1 VSSSA
6 LSSTVGTLR
15 IAPSAQCVQACVA
28 PVHDLYSPAIPDT
41 AAKARRAA
49 KPAHTPV
56 RVQCFAV
63 LGPSHWHAPGQRLPA
78 PLRCAHPATRCEAQT
93 TAAADAAAEAAAG
106 PLRAA
111 LARRATAGPR
121 RVEKKTKICA
131 AGDLYQRVVVRLTGL
146 ARGAPPDSSDGALA
160 ALHLA
165 DLRLWLAPRA
175 PAVRELRLQ
184 LDAGP
189 EGRAYRGPGE
199 EAVESAIAACRAV
212 ELVSLELAGRCAPRR
227 AARPACSSSTALPP
241 SLKADRGAALGSAAS
256 GQCTV
261 DRRPRPPRGGES
273 RARPLLRRRLR
284 GLPISL
290 ARLGGLRELRIT
302 ADNTLERLPAF
313 LGHLTALERLYISVD
328 IQGRCG
334 ARAGPRSAAAS
345 GHTAAAGLHR
355 PP

>member
-6 LSSTVGTLR
+6 LSSIAGTLR

-28 PVHDLYSPAIPDT
+28 PVHGLYSPAIPDT

-49 KPAHTPV
+49 KPVHTPV

-121 RVEKKTKICA
+121 RVEKKKCA

-146 ARGAPPDSSDGALA
+146 ARGAPPDSADGALA

-199 EAVESAIAACRAV
+199 EAVESAIAACRAA

-227 AARPACSSSTALPP
+227 AARPACSSSTALPA
-241 SLKADRGAALGSAAS
+241 SLGAGRGAALGTAAS

-261 DRRPRPPRGGES
+261 DKAAQAAPPPGASPE
-273 RARPLLRRRLR
+273 
-284 GLPISL
+284 
-290 ARLGGLRELRIT
+290 
-302 ADNTLERLPAF
+302 PAC
-313 LGHLTALERLYISVD
+313 A
-328 IQGRCG
+328 CG
-334 ARAGPRSAAAS
+334 AGCGACRSRWRGWAACAS
-345 GHTAAAGLHR
+345 CASR
-355 PP
+355 PTTRWSACRPSWAT

>member
-1 VSSSA
+1 
-6 LSSTVGTLR
+6 
-15 IAPSAQCVQACVA
+15 
-28 PVHDLYSPAIPDT
+28 
-41 AAKARRAA
+41 
-49 KPAHTPV
+49 
-56 RVQCFAV
+56 
-63 LGPSHWHAPGQRLPA
+63 
-78 PLRCAHPATRCEAQT
+78 
-93 TAAADAAAEAAAG
+93 
-106 PLRAA
+106 
-111 LARRATAGPR
+111 
-121 RVEKKTKICA
+121 
-131 AGDLYQRVVVRLTGL
+131 VVVRLTGL